1 MVGNRAVGMSE
12 NMRGQV
18 VNTGLL
24 KEKVLLLF
32 QPKSREGRGAI
43 DPLALTSHSPT
54 ALGSNLLC
62 QADCRSRVY

>member
-1 MVGNRAVGMSE
+1 MSNIDVDSKRFIFHLMVGNRAVGMSE

-32 QPKSREGRGAI
+32 QPKSREGRGR
-43 DPLALTSHSPT
+43 LTP
-54 ALGSNLLC
+54 
-62 QADCRSRVY
+62 